1 MSHKVQYIE
10 PIFGKCLQF
19 STDTEI
25 ANLIESLVPAKC
37 HFKYHKTLLLTY
49 LEHPC
54 FIFYRFIIHSKINC
68 NMSMIHFLRFLLK
81 QWCFQTSVLLLFY
94 HSLSFSYPRKGN
106 VDKPTEATKAQIPII
121 VIFAFIHLV
130 QSCVCHIFF

>member
-54 FIFYRFIIHSKINC
+54 FIFYRFIIHSKINY
-68 NMSMIHFLRFLLK
+68 NMNMIHFLRILLK
-81 QWCFQTSVLLLFY
+81 QYLGGNGVSRQVSCYYFISPSVFLIQE
-94 HSLSFSYPRKGN
+94 N
-106 VDKPTEATKAQIPII
+106 ATLINPQR
-121 VIFAFIHLV
+121 L
-130 QSCVCHIFF
+130 